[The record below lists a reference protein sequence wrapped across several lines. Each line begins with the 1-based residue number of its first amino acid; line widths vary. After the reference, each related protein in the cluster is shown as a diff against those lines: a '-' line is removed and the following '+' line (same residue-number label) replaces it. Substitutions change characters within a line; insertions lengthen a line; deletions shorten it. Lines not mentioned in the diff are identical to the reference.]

1 MRNILGTSLVASIF
15 SLVLLTVI
23 TQPDLQQSVLFN
35 TKHGSFQKNH
45 CLLQLS
51 CSHSFH
57 SSSLWSFSVPYSSLP
72 SSTTH
77 SFNYEITFFS
87 SQSQAQYATLTTSSA
102 RTLHVSKQEETTK
115 SATPQKLNLNSRLS
129 YNTTSSL
136 LKPTTF
142 WSCVSYKIQFVLFGV
157 FLNLQYDWSVIY

>member
-1 MRNILGTSLVASIF
+1 MRKILGTSLVASIF

-35 TKHGSFQKNH
+35 TKHGGFQKNC
-45 CLLQLS
+45 CLLQLA
-51 CSHSFH
+51 CSHPFH
-57 SSSLWSFSVPYSSLP
+57 SSSLCETSAFHTQVCHLVPHTPLTIKSSF
-72 SSTTH
+72 
-77 SFNYEITFFS
+77 FMCE
-87 SQSQAQYATLTTSSA
+87 YATLTTSSA

-115 SATPQKLNLNSRLS
+115 SASPQKLNLNSRLS

-142 WSCVSYKIQFVLFGV
+142 
-157 FLNLQYDWSVIY
+157 

>member
-77 SFNYEITFFS
+77 SFNYEITFFHLKVKHNMQLWPLPQLELFMCQNRRKPL
-87 SQSQAQYATLTTSSA
+87 SQPPLKNSTWIPDLVT
-102 RTLHVSKQEETTK
+102 TLHLHS
-115 SATPQKLNLNSRLS
+115 
-129 YNTTSSL
+129 
-136 LKPTTF
+136 
-142 WSCVSYKIQFVLFGV
+142 
-157 FLNLQYDWSVIY
+157 